1 MVEKIIQ
8 TSDSQPRKVEGER
21 GYMSIR
27 DRWISLLYR
36 VATGTKKTRA
46 LLTPIGVV
54 IFGVFTGLFVIL
66 AVLVDR
72 WLSLLWPLPGGLS
85 WFIATALIAI
95 GGGVTAW
102 SAFHFQKVKGTPVPF
117 NPPPT
122 LVMTGPYRFVRNPML
137 TGVFLLLFGIGFA
150 VQSLSLVV
158 LFTPLYIL
166 ANVWELKE
174 IEEPELVK
182 RLGEDYVAY
191 QQRTPMFIPGMRRG
205 K

>member
-1 MVEKIIQ
+1 M
-8 TSDSQPRKVEGER
+8 D
-21 GYMSIR
+21 IR
-27 DRWISLLYR
+27 DRWINLLHR
-36 VATGTKKTRA
+36 VATGTRKTRT

-72 WLSLLWPLPGGLS
+72 WLSLPWPLSNGLS
-85 WFIATALIAI
+85 WLIAI
-95 GGGVTAW
+95 PSITIGAGVTAW
-102 SAFHFQKVKGTPVPF
+102 SAYHFQKVKGTPVPF
-117 NPPPT
+117 NPPPA
-122 LVMTGPYRFVRNPML
+122 LVITGPYKFVRNPMV

-150 VQSLSLVV
+150 IKSLSLVV
-158 LFTPLYIL
+158 FFTPLYVL

-191 QQRTPMFIPGMRRG
+191 QKRTPMFIPGIRLR

>member
-1 MVEKIIQ
+1 M
-8 TSDSQPRKVEGER
+8 D
-21 GYMSIR
+21 IR
-27 DRWISLLYR
+27 DRWISLLHS
-36 VATGTKKTRA
+36 VATGTRKTRT

-66 AVLVDR
+66 ALLVDR
-72 WLSLLWPLPGGLS
+72 WLSLQWPLPSGPS
-85 WFIATALIAI
+85 WFIATLLIAI
-95 GGGVTAW
+95 GASVTAW
-102 SAFHFQKVKGTPVPF
+102 SVWHFQKMKGTPVPF
-117 NPPPT
+117 NPPPA
-122 LVMTGPYRFVRNPML
+122 LVMTGPYQFVRNPMV

-150 VQSLSLVV
+150 VKSLSLVV
-158 LFTPLYIL
+158 FFTPLYVL

-191 QQRTPMFIPGMRRG
+191 QKRIPMFIPIMRFR

>member
-1 MVEKIIQ
+1 M
-8 TSDSQPRKVEGER
+8 G
-21 GYMSIR
+21 IR
-27 DRWISLLYR
+27 DRWINLLHR
-36 VATGTKKTRA
+36 VATGTKKTRT

-54 IFGVFTGLFVIL
+54 IFGGFTGLFVIL

-72 WLSLLWPLPGGLS
+72 WLSLPWPLSSGLS
-85 WFIATALIAI
+85 WLVAAPLIAI
-95 GGGVTAW
+95 GVGVAAW
-102 SAFHFQKVKGTPVPF
+102 SAFHFLKVKGTPVPF

-122 LVMTGPYRFVRNPML
+122 LVMTGPYQFVRNPML

-150 VQSLSLVV
+150 IKSLSLVV
-158 LFTPLYIL
+158 LFTPLFIL

-182 RLGEDYVAY
+182 RLGKDYVAY
-191 QQRTPMFIPGMRRG
+191 QQRTPMFIPRMRLR